1 MKKFSDIIKQMKKI
15 LDKINLWLNIARGYT
30 IPQSV
35 IPYILA
41 VVLASKHYKI
51 DYFLSF
57 LGLIGVAL
65 VHMSVN
71 MLDDYFDWKKGAVA
85 EYKKLAEKGIIAA
98 THKCF
103 YLEENLVTLNQVLV
117 AALSM
122 DAIACLLGFFI
133 ATKAGL
139 SIIIIA
145 FVTGLMGF
153 FYSSPPLSLSYRGLG
168 EPVIGIIFGPL
179 LMFGAYITAGA
190 NIDKTI
196 ILSSII
202 IGLIVANIAYTHA
215 IMDFDSDIKVGKKSF
230 PILFKTKENA
240 IIVQALIYI
249 LAYSFLAAGIFTG
262 VYPLASVLTFITL
275 PKAFVLVKLMKT
287 QDKEKKL
294 WMGIMENWET
304 VQKEGTDWF
313 MLRFFISRNI
323 VTEFIVILG
332 VTYYLFG

>member
-122 DAIACLLGFFI
+122 DAIACLLGLFI

-145 FVTGLMGF
+145 FIAGLMGF

-190 NIDKTI
+190 NIDKTV
-196 ILSSII
+196 ILSSIVV
-202 IGLIVANIAYTHA
+202 GLIVVNIAHTHA
-215 IMDFDSDIKVGKKSF
+215 IMDFESDTKVGKKSF

-249 LAYSFLAAGIFTG
+249 LAYLFLAVGIFTG
-262 VYPLASVLTFITL
+262 IYPPISALTFVTL
-275 PKAFVLVKLMKT
+275 PKAFALVKLMKT

-294 WMGIMENWET
+294 WMGAMENWET

-323 VTEFIVILG
+323 ATEFIVILG